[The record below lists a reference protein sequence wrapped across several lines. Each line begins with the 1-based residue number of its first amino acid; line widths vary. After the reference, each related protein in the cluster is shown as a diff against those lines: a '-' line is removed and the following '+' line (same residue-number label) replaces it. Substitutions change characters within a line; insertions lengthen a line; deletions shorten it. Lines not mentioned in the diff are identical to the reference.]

1 MMVDMRN
8 IKNNELVS
16 LDILDIDMRLSIVGE
31 PDAYKVKVCRDYVLD
46 RSFKT
51 KDEAEEQLKAQ
62 SLARNNLENELR
74 TYANQKIL
82 FYS

>member
-51 KDEAEEQLKAQ
+51 KDEAEEQLKAL

>member
-1 MMVDMRN
+1 MVVDMRN

-51 KDEAEEQLKAQ
+51 KDEAEEQLKAL

-74 TYANQKIL
+74 TYAN
-82 FYS
+82 

>member
-31 PDAYKVKVCRDYVLD
+31 PDVYKVKVCRDYVLD

-51 KDEAEEQLKAQ
+51 KDEAEEQLKAL

-74 TYANQKIL
+74 TYAN
-82 FYS
+82 

>member
-46 RSFKT
+46 
-51 KDEAEEQLKAQ
+51 
-62 SLARNNLENELR
+62 SLLRQKMKQKNSLRHCRLLEIIWKMN
-74 TYANQKIL
+74 
-82 FYS
+82 

>member
-51 KDEAEEQLKAQ
+51 KDEAEEQLKDCR
-62 SLARNNLENELR
+62 LLEIIWKMN
-74 TYANQKIL
+74 
-82 FYS
+82 

>member
-31 PDAYKVKVCRDYVLD
+31 PDA
-46 RSFKT
+46 
-51 KDEAEEQLKAQ
+51 
-62 SLARNNLENELR
+62 
-74 TYANQKIL
+74 
-82 FYS
+82 

>member
-46 RSFKT
+46 
-51 KDEAEEQLKAQ
+51 L
-62 SLARNNLENELR
+62 SL
-74 TYANQKIL
+74 IHI
-82 FYS
+82 

>member
-51 KDEAEEQLKAQ
+51 KMKQKN
-62 SLARNNLENELR
+62 SLRHCRLLEIIWKMN
-74 TYANQKIL
+74 
-82 FYS
+82 